1 MWSVPPGTK
10 AAGKGACLLAS
21 LLLLVFKSPY
31 WTVPSFWSLKE
42 KNSCWPPRRNI
53 VRGGKTRSEAGQK
66 LGKQRQTWLRRQP
79 GVTPASGRMRMES
92 WSRGLAGKSLSAW
105 EKLLGQWKAKG
116 VLCVRTV
123 GNAFGELGLGFE
135 GCSEKQMP
143 WPVLVS
149 LSWQPHKLLS
159 GFVVCEPNVPVHGL
173 CLQLNFWAGFTKQ
186 FHYFHCQ
193 KSS

>member
-21 LLLLVFKSPY
+21 LRLLVFKSP
-31 WTVPSFWSLKE
+31 TELCPV
-42 KNSCWPPRRNI
+42 
-53 VRGGKTRSEAGQK
+53 SEAWRRRILVGSHVGTLWEEEKRGARQDRSWESK
-66 LGKQRQTWLRRQP
+66 GKHDSRHP
-79 GVTPASGRMRMES
+79 GVTPASGRMRMGS
-92 WSRGLAGKSLSAW
+92 WSWGLARKSWSAW
-105 EKLLGQWKAKG
+105 EKLLGRWKAKG
-116 VLCVRTV
+116 ALCVRTV